1 MKQDP
6 SLVRS
11 RNDQGE
17 RVKLD
22 TTQFQTHTFIRL
34 LESSSERMKTNYIVI
49 YVTHRF
55 ILNTT
60 KLILLI
66 TKSFKTKPNLGIV
79 FATIV
84 KYLIF

>member
-22 TTQFQTHTFIRL
+22 TTQFQTNTFIRL

-84 KYLIF
+84 KCLIF

>member
-22 TTQFQTHTFIRL
+22 TTQFQTHTLIRL

-84 KYLIF
+84 KCLIF